1 MSRVRDAGRA
11 NFLPRPYDA
20 GPGSRTF
27 APRFYEPLPYLQAT
41 RSIQLGT
48 HVQGFLIY
56 AAGDTAA
63 ALLLHQFS
71 WLRLLGMALV
81 GGLLYSTEVPA
92 FFRWLDARV
101 PARPDGS
108 QLRKISR
115 AALTL
120 LYFNPLWI
128 ARHYVFLGLFGGAAE
143 SISLALLPVAG
154 RSFLLNAPVSLA
166 ANYFIQN
173 RVRAS
178 RRFMVSALFSGLMAI
193 SYALSAAWL

>member
-1 MSRVRDAGRA
+1 MQ
-11 NFLPRPYDA
+11 L
-20 GPGSRTF
+20 
-27 APRFYEPLPYLQAT
+27 T
-41 RSIQLGT
+41 RSIPLGT

-63 ALLLHQFS
+63 ALLLQQFS

-92 FFRWLDARV
+92 YFRWLDARV
-101 PARPDGS
+101 PTRPDGS
-108 QLRKISR
+108 QLRKTGR

-128 ARHYVFLGLFGGAAE
+128 ARHYVFLGVFGGAAE
-143 SISLALLPVAG
+143 TVSLALLPVAG

-166 ANYFIQN
+166 ANYYIQN
-173 RVRAS
+173 RVATG
-178 RRFMVSALFSGLMAI
+178 RRFMASAVFSGIMAV

>member
-1 MSRVRDAGRA
+1 MMPERV
-11 NFLPRPYDA
+11 FVILHPE
-20 GPGSRTF
+20 
-27 APRFYEPLPYLQAT
+27 FYEPLRSLQLT
-41 RSIQLGT
+41 RSIPLST

-92 FFRWLDARV
+92 YFRWLDARV
-101 PARPDGS
+101 PVRPDGS
-108 QLRKISR
+108 QLRKTSR

-128 ARHYVFLGLFGGAAE
+128 ARHYVFLGVFGGTAE
-143 SISLALLPVAG
+143 TLSLALLPVAG

-166 ANYFIQN
+166 ANYYIQN
-173 RVRAS
+173 RITTG
-178 RRFMVSALFSGLMAI
+178 RRFMASAVFSGVMAV

>member
-1 MSRVRDAGRA
+1 MQ
-11 NFLPRPYDA
+11 L
-20 GPGSRTF
+20 
-27 APRFYEPLPYLQAT
+27 T
-41 RSIQLGT
+41 RSIPLGT

-63 ALLLHQFS
+63 ALVLHQFS
-71 WLRLLGMALV
+71 LLRLLGMALV
-81 GGLLYSTEVPA
+81 GGLLYSVEVPA

-108 QLRKISR
+108 QLRKTSR

-128 ARHYVFLGLFGGAAE
+128 ARHYVFLAIFGGATE
-143 SISLALLPVAG
+143 TISLALLPVAG

-166 ANYFIQN
+166 ANYYIQN
-173 RVRAS
+173 CVATE
-178 RRFMVSALFSGLMAI
+178 RRFMASSIFSGFMAV

>member
-1 MSRVRDAGRA
+1 MQ
-11 NFLPRPYDA
+11 P
-20 GPGSRTF
+20 
-27 APRFYEPLPYLQAT
+27 T

-63 ALLLHQFS
+63 ALVLHQFS

-92 FFRWLDARV
+92 FFRGLDARV
-101 PARPDGS
+101 PARTDGS

-128 ARHYVFLGLFGGAAE
+128 ARHYVFLRVFGGTAE
-143 SISLALLPVAG
+143 TISLALLPIAC
-154 RSFLLNAPVSLA
+154 RSFLLNAPLSLA
-166 ANYFIQN
+166 ANYYIQN
-173 RVRAS
+173 RVAPS
-178 RRFMVSALFSGLMAI
+178 RRFVASAVFSGVMAV

>member
-1 MSRVRDAGRA
+1 MTPEKV
-11 NFLPRPYDA
+11 LVLLHPH
-20 GPGSRTF
+20 
-27 APRFYEPLPYLQAT
+27 FYEPLRYLQLT
-41 RSIQLGT
+41 RSIPLGT

-63 ALLLHQFS
+63 ALVLHQFG

-108 QLRKISR
+108 QLRKTSR
-115 AALTL
+115 AVLTL

-128 ARHYVFLGLFGGAAE
+128 ARHYVFLGVFGGTAE
-143 SISLALLPVAG
+143 TLSLALLPIAG

-166 ANYFIQN
+166 ANYYIQN
-173 RVRAS
+173 RVAPG
-178 RRFMVSALFSGLMAI
+178 RRFMASAVFSGFMAV

>member
-1 MSRVRDAGRA
+1 MTPEKVLVLLHPDFT
-11 NFLPRPYDA
+11 N
-20 GPGSRTF
+20 
-27 APRFYEPLPYLQAT
+27 PLPYLQPA
-41 RSIQLGT
+41 RSLQLGI

-101 PARPDGS
+101 PARPDGN

-128 ARHYVFLGLFGGAAE
+128 ARHYVFIAIFGGTAG
-143 SISLALLPVAG
+143 SLSLALLPVAG

-166 ANYFIQN
+166 ANYYIQN
-173 RVRAS
+173 CVATD
-178 RRFMVSALFSGLMAI
+178 RRFMASAIFSGFMAV